1 MSLDRIGDG
10 FALRSKGDIISHDGT
25 ANIVIP
31 SGTNGQI
38 LTAQSSTTSG
48 LEWVNGPTT
57 PTEYWIG
64 IASATV
70 SASGVKTVTFSS
82 IPSTYDDLVLIAS
95 STGETSM
102 GASVNYIEF
111 NTDTVGEN
119 YHWTKASFDR
129 QSTNSAS
136 LESTVHDERPWY
148 RQQGMSGGYV
158 NRQPTVIMFRI
169 YQYSSTS
176 LRKPFEYDSIILRDV
191 NNYLSTYM
199 MIAGGQWE
207 SASAITSITVR
218 NNDATYGFET
228 ASRWHLYGIK
238 RS

>member
-1 MSLDRIGDG
+1 L
-10 FALRSKGDIISHDGT
+10 
-25 ANIVIP
+25 
-31 SGTNGQI
+31 Q
-38 LTAQSSTTSG
+38 
-48 LEWVNGPTT
+48 WVDGPTT

-70 SASGVKTVTFSS
+70 SADGVKTVTFSS
-82 IPSTYDDLVLIAS
+82 IPSTYDDLVIIAS
-95 STGETSM
+95 SAGETSM

-111 NTDTVGEN
+111 NTDTVDTN

-129 QSTNSAS
+129 QSTNTAS
-136 LESTVHDERPWY
+136 LESSVHNERPWY
-148 RQQGMSGGYV
+148 RQQGMSGGNV
-158 NRQPTVIMFRI
+158 SRQPTVIMFRI

-176 LRKPFEYDSIILRDV
+176 LRKPFEYDSIILRTQ

-207 SASAITSITVR
+207 SASAVTSITVR
-218 NNDATYGFET
+218 NSDASYGFNT